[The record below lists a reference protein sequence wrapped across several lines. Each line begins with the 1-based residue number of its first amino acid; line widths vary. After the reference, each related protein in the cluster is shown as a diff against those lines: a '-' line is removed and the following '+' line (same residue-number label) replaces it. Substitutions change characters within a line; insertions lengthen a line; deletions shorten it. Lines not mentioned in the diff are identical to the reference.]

1 METDE
6 LNDGDVLGD
15 MTRDAARVL
24 VPLALLIFAPVVL
37 LLSAFGGLP
46 QATRTTAA
54 SSLLADIPADQ
65 IEAMRQESLRTSIPW
80 QVFAAI
86 AKVESEFGRNMAT
99 SSAGAVGYGQF
110 LPDTWAAYGNGGD
123 PYDFRDVIPAM
134 GRLLL
139 ANGAPADLPRAIY
152 AYNHLWSYVDKVLAY
167 AAGYGYVHPVSLPAR
182 AVQLARSSIGVP
194 YAEGADGTEAFDS
207 AGLVIWIY
215 GQLGLHVPWTA
226 QLQFDWAVPIEPA
239 QLQTGDLVFYGELAS
254 FDSIA
259 HVGVYTGGGTVVM
272 ASAVGGFVQ
281 EVPLS
286 DHQWSPLFA
295 GAGRPPY
302 WEVPV

>member
-1 METDE
+1 MEMDE
-6 LNDGDVLGD
+6 LEDGDVLAD
-15 MTRDAARVL
+15 MARDAAKVL

-37 LLSAFGGLP
+37 LLAAFGGLP
-46 QATRTTAA
+46 EATRTTAV

-65 IEAMRQESLRTSIPW
+65 LEAMKQESRRTGIPW

-86 AKVESEFGRNMAT
+86 AKVESDFGRNMAT

-110 LPDTWAAYGNGGD
+110 LPGTWAIYGNGGD

-139 ANGAPADLPRAIY
+139 ANGAPADLSRAIY
-152 AYNHLWSYVDKVLAY
+152 AYNHLSSYVDKVLAY
-167 AAGYGYVHPVSLPAR
+167 AAGYGYVHAVSLPAR

-194 YAEGADGTEAFDS
+194 YAEGTEAFDS

-215 GQLGLHVPWTA
+215 GQLGLHVPSTA
-226 QLQFDWAVPIEPA
+226 QLQFDWAVSIEAA
-239 QLQTGDLVFYGELAS
+239 QLQTGDLVFYRDLAAIE
-254 FDSIA
+254 SIA
-259 HVGVYTGGGTVVM
+259 HVGVYTDGGTVVM